1 MLFLKKSLKKI
12 DSTPA
17 MILLAL
23 AWKFFFFFFFYISN
37 QPKKLIACIYFAE
50 YCTARALPTVLSSDY
65 LRTVGSKL
73 LPGIDIMWTGG
84 HVCSSVQ
91 YPVMFAA
98 TSLLLKLIPP
108 W

>member
-1 MLFLKKSLKKI
+1 
-12 DSTPA
+12 

-23 AWKFFFFFFFYISN
+23 AWKLLFFFFYIGN
-37 QPKKLIACIYFAE
+37 QSKKLIACIYFAE

-84 HVCSSVQ
+84 HDVRSSVQ
-91 YPVMFAA
+91 YPVMLQPVYF
-98 TSLLLKLIPP
+98 
-108 W
+108 

>member
-1 MLFLKKSLKKI
+1 
-12 DSTPA
+12 

-23 AWKFFFFFFFYISN
+23 AWKLSFFYTGN
-37 QPKKLIACIYFAE
+37 QSKKLIACIYFAE

-84 HVCSSVQ
+84 HDVSSSVQ
-91 YPVMFAA
+91 YPVMFVA
-98 TSLLLKLIPP
+98 TSLLLKFGF
-108 W
+108 